1 MKNIHAV
8 LFAALATSSLV
19 ACGKSKID
27 QCNAFI
33 EQANASQTTVSGL
46 DSAGDDPA
54 KLDAAATKI
63 EEAAK
68 KVDGVELKDEKLVG
82 FKTNYVKN
90 LNALA
95 KTAKDIAGVQKD
107 VKDPAKATA
116 AEAKLKTVVADA
128 EKLEKDDDKLIND
141 INAYCSAN

>member
-1 MKNIHAV
+1 MKNIHVSLCFV
-8 LFAALATSSLV
+8 LAAASLV

-54 KLDAAATKI
+54 KLEAAATKI

-95 KTAKDIAGVQKD
+95 KTAKDIAGIQKD
-107 VKDPAKATA
+107 AKDAAKATA
-116 AEAKLKTVVADA
+116 AEAKLKTIVADA